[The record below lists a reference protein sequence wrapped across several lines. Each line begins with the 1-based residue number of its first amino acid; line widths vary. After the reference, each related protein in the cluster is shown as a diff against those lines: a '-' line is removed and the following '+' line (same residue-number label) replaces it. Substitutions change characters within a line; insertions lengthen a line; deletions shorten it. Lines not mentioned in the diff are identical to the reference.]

1 MIKVGY
7 TRSVEERYEA
17 LVFQDDASGETL
29 EFRRALVVTAW
40 ASSGGSYVIVRD
52 GVVHDGG
59 LTGFALS
66 GVVLRLVLDEEAADA
81 LDLPTEVELRLS
93 AAGAATVAE
102 LLPGIVE

>member
-7 TRSVEERYEA
+7 TRSVEERYESLA
-17 LVFQDDASGETL
+17 FQDDASGDVL
-29 EFRRALVVTAW
+29 EFRRTLGVSAW

-81 LDLPTEVELRLS
+81 LDLPTEVELRLTV
-93 AAGAATVAE
+93 AGAAMVAE